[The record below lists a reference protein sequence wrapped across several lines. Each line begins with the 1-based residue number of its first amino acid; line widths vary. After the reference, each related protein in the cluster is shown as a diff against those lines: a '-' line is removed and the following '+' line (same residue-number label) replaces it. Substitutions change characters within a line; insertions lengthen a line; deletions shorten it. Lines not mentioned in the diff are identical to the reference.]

1 MPPTVPE
8 VIQTQRHAVLGDRG
22 AQHRDGVGGSLS
34 RLQSGGRV
42 GHDQIHTGRN
52 KAVGDGSAGCGV
64 ALCILEVEGNVV
76 AKGSRQGI
84 LKALGGS
91 IQSGVLHQ
99 LADANGELLAVSRCR
114 NRSCCG
120 GSHGRSSCGGSGR
133 TATGRQS
140 GGGTAGSGGSQE
152 RTTSDLTHFDFSPL
166 YIAVRA
172 ATGCRTRTAEL

>member
-1 MPPTVPE
+1 MFCME
-8 VIQTQRHAVLGDRG
+8 ALCLDRINDILIQLICKLGIACICERRAV
-22 AQHRDGVGGSLS
+22 SLD
-34 RLQSGGRV
+34 LPAEE
-42 GHDQIHTGRN
+42 
-52 KAVGDGSAGCGV
+52 AVGDGGAGSGV
-64 ALCILEVEGNVV
+64 TLCVLEVELHVV
-76 AKGSRQGI
+76 AELCGQSV
-84 LKALGGS
+84 LKALRCS
-91 IQSGVLHQ
+91 VQSGVLHQ

-114 NRSCCG
+114 SRSCGG